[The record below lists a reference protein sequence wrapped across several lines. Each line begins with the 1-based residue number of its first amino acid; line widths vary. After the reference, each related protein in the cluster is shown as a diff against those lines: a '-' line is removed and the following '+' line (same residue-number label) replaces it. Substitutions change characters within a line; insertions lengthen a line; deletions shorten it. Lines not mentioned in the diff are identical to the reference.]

1 MFVPLPKG
9 SYPGVCRLRLKNLR
23 VRCWMVLEA
32 SAGKLVCLTRPLRQT
47 IAEEISSRLRLATD
61 LYNNFVRPQIK
72 TIFQSQICLFGGGGI
87 SAARGK
93 N

>member
-32 SAGKLVCLTRPLRQT
+32 SAGKLVCLTRQVRQT

-61 LYNNFVRPQIK
+61 WYNNFVRPQIK
-72 TIFQSQICLFGGGGI
+72 IIF
-87 SAARGK
+87 
-93 N
+93 